1 MLSYIQYYT
10 IVFFLNNCDGFKVKV
25 GRDVSS
31 SSDASSLVLPVDG
44 TDSPILLVD
53 GDDEDGV
60 VV

>member
-1 MLSYIQYYT
+1 MANR
-10 IVFFLNNCDGFKVKV
+10 V
-25 GRDVSS
+25 VSS
-31 SSDASSLVLPVDG
+31 SSEASSLVLPVDG

>member
-1 MLSYIQYYT
+1 
-10 IVFFLNNCDGFKVKV
+10 LNNCDGFKVKV